1 MTAEEQLISAL
12 AEVERL
18 REAVVGKDVQI
29 SQKDAEIRK
38 LSDTLLWLRR
48 KVFGKMSEKNLPL
61 DPNQLLLFEQE
72 HLTDEERARLD
83 KEVEAAGRQM
93 TKAIT
98 VKVKPARRNL
108 DTAGLPTEVIDIYPE
123 GTTDENGRLRD
134 EYVEIGTDESSR
146 LEHIAA
152 RTYIEKT
159 VIHKVILKSD
169 RDKAPEDRRILGERL
184 PLAPVGRC
192 MAGASV
198 LTDIIIGK
206 FMYHLPFYRQI
217 QQYRESGITISGST
231 MGGWYE
237 AAVEKLKLLYDILRQ
252 HILQSEY
259 IQIDESVIPVIDNE
273 KHKARKGYEWCVR
286 DAVRGAVMFHY
297 DRGSRGGKVAREI
310 LGAYKGAVQCD
321 GYDAY
326 DQFER
331 NDGITVYGCW
341 AHARRKFVDALDE
354 NSRLATEALCFIR
367 KIYKVESDAD
377 EAGLNADER
386 KEQRL
391 KTSYPTI
398 QLFETWMKETYLKVL
413 PNSRMGGAIEYT
425 YSLLP
430 RLSRYVNDG
439 RINIDNNLIEN
450 AIRPLALGRK
460 NYLFCGN
467 DASAYRAA
475 IVYSLIST
483 CKAAGVDPRTWME
496 DVLRK
501 IPYYQRDRRD
511 LAELLPYNWK
521 HINEQD
527 LLVTDSNQLGPT
539 RAQYPRLAPTR
550 TDSALNVRLVRYGR
564 HRWLTQ
570 MLVQLMYGKV
580 ALAF

>member
-18 REAVVGKDVQI
+18 RKAVVGKDAEI
-29 SQKDAEIRK
+29 SHKDALLSLKDAEISQKNAEIKK

-61 DPNQLLLFEQE
+61 DPDQLLLFEQE

-83 KEVEAAGRQM
+83 KEVEAAEQQM
-93 TKAIT
+93 TKTIT
-98 VKVKPARRNL
+98 VKVKPSRRDL
-108 DTAGLPTEVIDIYPE
+108 DTTGLPTEVIDIYPD
-123 GTTDENGRLRD
+123 GTTDENGKLKD

-152 RTYIEKT
+152 KTYIKKT
-159 VIHKVILKSD
+159 VIHKVMLKSD
-169 RDKAPEDRRILGERL
+169 SNNKTPEDRRIICARL
-184 PLAPVGRC
+184 PLAPVNRC

-198 LTDIIIGK
+198 LADIIIGK

-217 QQYRESGITISGST
+217 QQYKESGITISDST

-259 IQIDESVIPVIDNE
+259 IQIDESVLPVIDSE
-273 KHKARKGYEWCVR
+273 KHKARKGYGWCVR
-286 DAVRGAVMFHY
+286 DAIRGAVMFYY

-326 DQFER
+326 DQFEK
-331 NDGITVYGCW
+331 NDNITVYGCW
-341 AHARRKFVDALDE
+341 AHARRKFVDALNE
-354 NSRLATEALCFIR
+354 NNRLATEALCFIR
-367 KIYKVESDAD
+367 KIYKVESDANK
-377 EAGLNADER
+377 AGLNADER

-391 KTSYPTI
+391 KISYPTI
-398 QLFETWMKETYLKVL
+398 RLFETWMKETYLKVL
-413 PNSRMGGAIEYT
+413 PNSKMGDAIEYT

-483 CKAAGVDPRTWME
+483 CKAADVDPRTWME

-501 IPYYQRDRRD
+501 IPYYQRDQRD
-511 LAELLPYNWK
+511 LAELLPFNWK
-521 HINEQD
+521 N
-527 LLVTDSNQLGPT
+527 
-539 RAQYPRLAPTR
+539 
-550 TDSALNVRLVRYGR
+550 RYE
-564 HRWLTQ
+564 
-570 MLVQLMYGKV
+570 
-580 ALAF
+580 

>member
-1 MTAEEQLISAL
+1 MTVEEQLISAL

-18 REAVVGKDVQI
+18 RKAVVGKDAEI
-29 SQKDAEIRK
+29 SHKDALLSLKDAEISQKNAEIKK

-61 DPNQLLLFEQE
+61 DPDQLLLFEQE

-83 KEVEAAGRQM
+83 KEVEAAEQQM
-93 TKAIT
+93 TKTIT
-98 VKVKPARRNL
+98 VKVKPSRRDL
-108 DTAGLPTEVIDIYPE
+108 DTTGLPTEVIDIYPD
-123 GTTDENGRLRD
+123 GTTDENGKLKD

-152 RTYIEKT
+152 KTYIKKT
-159 VIHKVILKSD
+159 VIHKVMLKSD
-169 RDKAPEDRRILGERL
+169 SNNKTPEDRRIICARL
-184 PLAPVGRC
+184 PLAPVNRC

-198 LTDIIIGK
+198 LADIIIGK

-217 QQYRESGITISGST
+217 QQYKESGITISDST

-259 IQIDESVIPVIDNE
+259 IQIDESVLPVIDSE

-286 DAVRGAVMFHY
+286 DAIRGAVMFYY

-326 DQFER
+326 DQFEK
-331 NDGITVYGCW
+331 NDNITVYGCW
-341 AHARRKFVDALDE
+341 AHARRKFVDALNE
-354 NSRLATEALCFIR
+354 NNRLATEALCFIR
-367 KIYKVESDAD
+367 KIYKVESDANK
-377 EAGLNADER
+377 AGLNADER

-391 KTSYPTI
+391 KISYPTI
-398 QLFETWMKETYLKVL
+398 RLFETWMKETYLKVL
-413 PNSRMGGAIEYT
+413 PNSKMGDAIEYT

-483 CKAAGVDPRTWME
+483 CKAVDVDPRTWME

-501 IPYYQRDRRD
+501 IPYYRRDQRD
-511 LAELLPYNWK
+511 LAELLPFNWK
-521 HINEQD
+521 N
-527 LLVTDSNQLGPT
+527 
-539 RAQYPRLAPTR
+539 
-550 TDSALNVRLVRYGR
+550 RYE
-564 HRWLTQ
+564 
-570 MLVQLMYGKV
+570 
-580 ALAF
+580 

>member
-18 REAVVGKDVQI
+18 RKAVVGKDAEI
-29 SQKDAEIRK
+29 SHKDALLSLKDAEISQKNAEIKK

-61 DPNQLLLFEQE
+61 DPDQLLLFEQE

-83 KEVEAAGRQM
+83 KEIETAEQQM
-93 TKAIT
+93 TKTIT
-98 VKVKPARRNL
+98 VKVKPSRRDL
-108 DTAGLPTEVIDIYPE
+108 DTTGLPTEVIDIYPD
-123 GTTDENGRLRD
+123 GTTDENGKLKD

-152 RTYIEKT
+152 KTYIKKT
-159 VIHKVILKSD
+159 VIHKVMLKSD
-169 RDKAPEDRRILGERL
+169 SNNKTPEDRRIICARL
-184 PLAPVGRC
+184 PLAPVNRC

-198 LTDIIIGK
+198 LADIIIGK

-217 QQYRESGITISGST
+217 QQYKESGITISDST

-259 IQIDESVIPVIDNE
+259 IQIDESVLPVIDSE

-286 DAVRGAVMFHY
+286 DAIRGAVMFYY

-326 DQFER
+326 DQFEK
-331 NDGITVYGCW
+331 NDNITVYGCW
-341 AHARRKFVDALDE
+341 AHARRKFVDALNE
-354 NSRLATEALCFIR
+354 NNRLATEALCFIR
-367 KIYKVESDAD
+367 KIYKVESDANK
-377 EAGLNADER
+377 AGLNADER

-391 KTSYPTI
+391 KISYPTI
-398 QLFETWMKETYLKVL
+398 RLFETWMKETYLKVL
-413 PNSRMGGAIEYT
+413 PNSKMGDAIEYT

-483 CKAAGVDPRTWME
+483 CKAVDVDPRTWME

-501 IPYYQRDRRD
+501 IPYYQRDQRD
-511 LAELLPYNWK
+511 LAELLPFNWK
-521 HINEQD
+521 N
-527 LLVTDSNQLGPT
+527 
-539 RAQYPRLAPTR
+539 
-550 TDSALNVRLVRYGR
+550 RYE
-564 HRWLTQ
+564 
-570 MLVQLMYGKV
+570 
-580 ALAF
+580 

>member
-1 MTAEEQLISAL
+1 MTVEEQLISAL

-18 REAVVGKDVQI
+18 RKAVVGKDAEI
-29 SQKDAEIRK
+29 SHKDALLSLKDAEISQKNAEIKK

-61 DPNQLLLFEQE
+61 DPDQLLLFEQE

-83 KEVEAAGRQM
+83 KEVEAAEQQM
-93 TKAIT
+93 TKTIT
-98 VKVKPARRNL
+98 VKVKPSRRDL
-108 DTAGLPTEVIDIYPE
+108 DTTGLPTEVIDIYPD
-123 GTTDENGRLRD
+123 GTTDENGKLKD

-146 LEHIAA
+146 LEHISAK
-152 RTYIEKT
+152 TYIKKT
-159 VIHKVILKSD
+159 VIHKVMLKSD
-169 RDKAPEDRRILGERL
+169 SNNKTPEDRRIICARL
-184 PLAPVGRC
+184 PLAPVNRC

-198 LTDIIIGK
+198 LT
-206 FMYHLPFYRQI
+206 
-217 QQYRESGITISGST
+217 
-231 MGGWYE
+231 
-237 AAVEKLKLLYDILRQ
+237 DILRQ

-259 IQIDESVIPVIDNE
+259 IQIDESVLPVIDSE

-286 DAVRGAVMFHY
+286 DAIRGAVMFYY

-326 DQFER
+326 DQFEK
-331 NDGITVYGCW
+331 NDNITVYGCW
-341 AHARRKFVDALDE
+341 AHARRKFVDALNE
-354 NSRLATEALCFIR
+354 NNRLATEALCFIR
-367 KIYKVESDAD
+367 KIYKVESDANK
-377 EAGLNADER
+377 AGLNADER

-391 KTSYPTI
+391 KISYPTI
-398 QLFETWMKETYLKVL
+398 RLFETWMKETYLKVL
-413 PNSRMGGAIEYT
+413 PNSKMGDAIEYT

-483 CKAAGVDPRTWME
+483 CKAADVDPRTWME

-501 IPYYQRDRRD
+501 IPYYQRDQRD
-511 LAELLPYNWK
+511 LAELLPFNWK
-521 HINEQD
+521 N
-527 LLVTDSNQLGPT
+527 
-539 RAQYPRLAPTR
+539 
-550 TDSALNVRLVRYGR
+550 RYE
-564 HRWLTQ
+564 
-570 MLVQLMYGKV
+570 
-580 ALAF
+580 

>member
-1 MTAEEQLISAL
+1 MTVEEQLISAL

-18 REAVVGKDVQI
+18 RKAVVGKDAEI
-29 SQKDAEIRK
+29 SHKDALLSLKDAEISQKNAEIKK

-61 DPNQLLLFEQE
+61 DPDQLLLFEQE

-83 KEVEAAGRQM
+83 KEVEAAEQQM
-93 TKAIT
+93 TKTIT
-98 VKVKPARRNL
+98 VKVKPSRRDL
-108 DTAGLPTEVIDIYPE
+108 DTTGLPTEVIDIYPD
-123 GTTDENGRLRD
+123 GTTDENGKLKD

-152 RTYIEKT
+152 KTYIKKT
-159 VIHKVILKSD
+159 VIHKVMLKSD
-169 RDKAPEDRRILGERL
+169 SNNKTPEDRRIICARL
-184 PLAPVGRC
+184 PLAPVNRC

-217 QQYRESGITISGST
+217 QQYKESGITISDST

-259 IQIDESVIPVIDNE
+259 IQIDESVLPVIDSE

-286 DAVRGAVMFHY
+286 DAIRGAVMFYY

-326 DQFER
+326 DQFEK
-331 NDGITVYGCW
+331 NDNITVYGCW
-341 AHARRKFVDALDE
+341 AHARRKFVDALNE
-354 NSRLATEALCFIR
+354 NNRLATEALCFIR
-367 KIYKVESDAD
+367 KIYKVESDANK
-377 EAGLNADER
+377 AGLNADER

-391 KTSYPTI
+391 KISYPTI
-398 QLFETWMKETYLKVL
+398 RLFETWMKETYLKVL
-413 PNSRMGGAIEYT
+413 PNSKMGDALEYT

-439 RINIDNNLIEN
+439 RIHIDNNLIEN

-483 CKAAGVDPRTWME
+483 CKAADVDPRTWME

-501 IPYYQRDRRD
+501 IPYYQRDQRD
-511 LAELLPYNWK
+511 LAELLPFNWK
-521 HINEQD
+521 N
-527 LLVTDSNQLGPT
+527 
-539 RAQYPRLAPTR
+539 
-550 TDSALNVRLVRYGR
+550 RYE
-564 HRWLTQ
+564 
-570 MLVQLMYGKV
+570 
-580 ALAF
+580 

>member
-18 REAVVGKDVQI
+18 RKAVVGKDAEI
-29 SQKDAEIRK
+29 SHKDALLSLKDAEISQKNAEIKK

-61 DPNQLLLFEQE
+61 DPDQLLLFEQE

-83 KEVEAAGRQM
+83 KEVEAAEQQM
-93 TKAIT
+93 TKTIT
-98 VKVKPARRNL
+98 VKVKPSRRDL
-108 DTAGLPTEVIDIYPE
+108 DTTGLPTEVIDIYPD
-123 GTTDENGRLRD
+123 GTTDENGKLKD

-152 RTYIEKT
+152 KTYIKKT
-159 VIHKVILKSD
+159 VIHKVMLKSD
-169 RDKAPEDRRILGERL
+169 SNNKTPEDRRIICARL
-184 PLAPVGRC
+184 PLAPVNRC

-198 LTDIIIGK
+198 LADIIIGK

-217 QQYRESGITISGST
+217 QQYKESGITISDST

-259 IQIDESVIPVIDNE
+259 IQIDESVLPVIDSE

-286 DAVRGAVMFHY
+286 DAIRGAVMFYY

-326 DQFER
+326 DQLEK
-331 NDGITVYGCW
+331 NDNITVYGCW
-341 AHARRKFVDALDE
+341 AHARRKFVDALNE
-354 NSRLATEALCFIR
+354 NNRLATEALCFIR
-367 KIYKVESDAD
+367 KIYKVESDANK
-377 EAGLNADER
+377 AGLNADER

-391 KTSYPTI
+391 KISYPTI
-398 QLFETWMKETYLKVL
+398 RLFETWMKETYLKVL
-413 PNSRMGGAIEYT
+413 PNSKMGDAIEYT

-483 CKAAGVDPRTWME
+483 CKAVDVDPRTWME

-501 IPYYQRDRRD
+501 IPYYRRDQRD
-511 LAELLPYNWK
+511 LAELLPFNWK
-521 HINEQD
+521 N
-527 LLVTDSNQLGPT
+527 
-539 RAQYPRLAPTR
+539 
-550 TDSALNVRLVRYGR
+550 RYE
-564 HRWLTQ
+564 
-570 MLVQLMYGKV
+570 
-580 ALAF
+580 

>member
-1 MTAEEQLISAL
+1 MTVEEQLISAL

-18 REAVVGKDVQI
+18 RKAVVGKDAEI
-29 SQKDAEIRK
+29 SHKDALLSLKDAEISRKNAEIKK

-61 DPNQLLLFEQE
+61 DPDQLLLFEQE
-72 HLTDEERARLD
+72 HLSDEERARLD
-83 KEVEAAGRQM
+83 KEVEAAEQQM
-93 TKAIT
+93 TKTIT
-98 VKVKPARRNL
+98 VKVKPSRRDL
-108 DTAGLPTEVIDIYPE
+108 DTTGLPTEVIDIYPD
-123 GTTDENGRLRD
+123 GTTDENGKLKD

-152 RTYIEKT
+152 KTYIKKT
-159 VIHKVILKSD
+159 VIHKVMLKSD
-169 RDKAPEDRRILGERL
+169 SNNKTPEDRRIICARL
-184 PLAPVGRC
+184 PLAPVNRC

-198 LTDIIIGK
+198 LADIIIGK

-217 QQYRESGITISGST
+217 QQYKESGITISDST

-259 IQIDESVIPVIDNE
+259 IQIDESVLPVIDSE

-286 DAVRGAVMFHY
+286 DAIRGAVMFYY

-326 DQFER
+326 DQFEK
-331 NDGITVYGCW
+331 NDNITVYGCW
-341 AHARRKFVDALDE
+341 AHARRKFVDALNE
-354 NSRLATEALCFIR
+354 NNRLATEALCFIR
-367 KIYKVESDAD
+367 KIYKVESDANK
-377 EAGLNADER
+377 AGLNADER

-391 KTSYPTI
+391 KISYPTI
-398 QLFETWMKETYLKVL
+398 RLFETWMKETYLKVL
-413 PNSRMGGAIEYT
+413 PNSKMGDAIEYT

-483 CKAAGVDPRTWME
+483 CKAADVDPRTWME

-501 IPYYQRDRRD
+501 IPYYQRDQRD
-511 LAELLPYNWK
+511 LAELLPFNWK
-521 HINEQD
+521 N
-527 LLVTDSNQLGPT
+527 
-539 RAQYPRLAPTR
+539 
-550 TDSALNVRLVRYGR
+550 RYE
-564 HRWLTQ
+564 
-570 MLVQLMYGKV
+570 
-580 ALAF
+580 

>member
-1 MTAEEQLISAL
+1 MTVEEQLISAL

-18 REAVVGKDVQI
+18 RKAVVGKDAEI
-29 SQKDAEIRK
+29 SHKDALLSLKDAEISQKNAEIKK

-61 DPNQLLLFEQE
+61 DPDQLLLFEQE

-83 KEVEAAGRQM
+83 KEVEAAEQQM
-93 TKAIT
+93 TKTIT
-98 VKVKPARRNL
+98 VKVKPSRRDL
-108 DTAGLPTEVIDIYPE
+108 DTTGLPTEVIDIYPD
-123 GTTDENGRLRD
+123 GTTDENGKLKD

-152 RTYIEKT
+152 KTYIKKT
-159 VIHKVILKSD
+159 VIHKVMLKSD
-169 RDKAPEDRRILGERL
+169 SNNKTPEDRRIICARL
-184 PLAPVGRC
+184 PLTPVNRC

-198 LTDIIIGK
+198 LADIIIGK

-217 QQYRESGITISGST
+217 QQYKESGITISDST

-259 IQIDESVIPVIDNE
+259 IQIDESVLPVIDSE

-286 DAVRGAVMFHY
+286 DAIRGAVMFYY

-326 DQFER
+326 DQFEK
-331 NDGITVYGCW
+331 NDNITVYGCW
-341 AHARRKFVDALDE
+341 AHARRKFVDALNE
-354 NSRLATEALCFIR
+354 NNRLATEALCFIR
-367 KIYKVESDAD
+367 KIYKVESDANK
-377 EAGLNADER
+377 AGLNADER

-391 KTSYPTI
+391 KISYPTI
-398 QLFETWMKETYLKVL
+398 RLFETWMKETYLKVL
-413 PNSRMGGAIEYT
+413 PNSKMGDALEYT

-483 CKAAGVDPRTWME
+483 CKAVDVDPRTWME

-501 IPYYQRDRRD
+501 IPYYQRDQRD
-511 LAELLPYNWK
+511 LAELLPFNWK
-521 HINEQD
+521 N
-527 LLVTDSNQLGPT
+527 
-539 RAQYPRLAPTR
+539 
-550 TDSALNVRLVRYGR
+550 RYE
-564 HRWLTQ
+564 
-570 MLVQLMYGKV
+570 
-580 ALAF
+580 

>member
-18 REAVVGKDVQI
+18 RKAVVGKDAEI
-29 SQKDAEIRK
+29 SHKDALLSLKDAEISQKNAEIKK

-61 DPNQLLLFEQE
+61 DPDQLLLFEQE

-83 KEVEAAGRQM
+83 KEVEAAEQQM
-93 TKAIT
+93 TKTIT
-98 VKVKPARRNL
+98 VKVKPSRRDL
-108 DTAGLPTEVIDIYPE
+108 DTTGLPTEVIDIYPD
-123 GTTDENGRLRD
+123 GTTDENGKLKD

-152 RTYIEKT
+152 KTYIKKT
-159 VIHKVILKSD
+159 VIHKVMLKSD
-169 RDKAPEDRRILGERL
+169 SNNKTPEDRRIICARL
-184 PLAPVGRC
+184 PLAPVNRC

-198 LTDIIIGK
+198 LADIIIGK

-217 QQYRESGITISGST
+217 QQYKESGITISDST

-259 IQIDESVIPVIDNE
+259 IQIDESVLPVIDSE

-286 DAVRGAVMFHY
+286 DAIRGAVMFYY

-326 DQFER
+326 DQFEK
-331 NDGITVYGCW
+331 NDNITVYGCW
-341 AHARRKFVDALDE
+341 AHARRKFVDALNE
-354 NSRLATEALCFIR
+354 NNRLATEALCFIR
-367 KIYKVESDAD
+367 KIYKVESDANK
-377 EAGLNADER
+377 AGLNADER

-391 KTSYPTI
+391 KISYPTI
-398 QLFETWMKETYLKVL
+398 RLFETWMKETYLKVL
-413 PNSRMGGAIEYT
+413 PNSKMGDALEYT

-483 CKAAGVDPRTWME
+483 CKAVDVDPRTWME

-501 IPYYQRDRRD
+501 IPYYQRDQRD
-511 LAELLPYNWK
+511 LAELLPFNWK
-521 HINEQD
+521 N
-527 LLVTDSNQLGPT
+527 
-539 RAQYPRLAPTR
+539 
-550 TDSALNVRLVRYGR
+550 RYE
-564 HRWLTQ
+564 
-570 MLVQLMYGKV
+570 
-580 ALAF
+580 

>member
-18 REAVVGKDVQI
+18 RKAVVGKDAEI
-29 SQKDAEIRK
+29 SHKDALLSLKDAEISQKNAEIKK

-61 DPNQLLLFEQE
+61 DPDQLLLFEQE

-83 KEVEAAGRQM
+83 KEVEAAEQQM
-93 TKAIT
+93 TKTIT
-98 VKVKPARRNL
+98 VKVKPSRRDL
-108 DTAGLPTEVIDIYPE
+108 DTTGLPTEVIDIYPD
-123 GTTDENGRLRD
+123 GTTDENGKLKD

-152 RTYIEKT
+152 KTYIKKT
-159 VIHKVILKSD
+159 VIHKVMLKSD
-169 RDKAPEDRRILGERL
+169 SNNKTPEDRRIICARL
-184 PLAPVGRC
+184 PLAPVNRC

-198 LTDIIIGK
+198 LADIIIGK

-217 QQYRESGITISGST
+217 QQYKESGITISDST

-259 IQIDESVIPVIDNE
+259 IQIDESVLPVIDSE

-286 DAVRGAVMFHY
+286 DAIRGAVMFYY

-326 DQFER
+326 DKFEK
-331 NDGITVYGCW
+331 NDNITVYGCW
-341 AHARRKFVDALDE
+341 AHARRKFVDALNED
-354 NSRLATEALCFIR
+354 NRLATEALCFIR
-367 KIYKVESDAD
+367 KIYKVESDANK
-377 EAGLNADER
+377 AGLNADER

-391 KTSYPTI
+391 KISYPTI
-398 QLFETWMKETYLKVL
+398 RLFETWMKETYLKVL
-413 PNSRMGGAIEYT
+413 PNSKMGDAIEYT

-483 CKAAGVDPRTWME
+483 CKAVDVDPRTWME

-501 IPYYQRDRRD
+501 IPYYQRDQRD
-511 LAELLPYNWK
+511 LAELLPFNWK
-521 HINEQD
+521 N
-527 LLVTDSNQLGPT
+527 
-539 RAQYPRLAPTR
+539 
-550 TDSALNVRLVRYGR
+550 RYE
-564 HRWLTQ
+564 
-570 MLVQLMYGKV
+570 
-580 ALAF
+580 

>member
-18 REAVVGKDVQI
+18 RKAVVGKDAEI
-29 SQKDAEIRK
+29 SHKDALLSLKDAEISQKNAEIKK

-61 DPNQLLLFEQE
+61 DPDQLLLFEQE

-83 KEVEAAGRQM
+83 KEVEAAEQQM
-93 TKAIT
+93 TKTIT
-98 VKVKPARRNL
+98 VKVKPSRRDL
-108 DTAGLPTEVIDIYPE
+108 DTTGLPTEVIDIYPD
-123 GTTDENGRLRD
+123 GTTDENGKLKD

-152 RTYIEKT
+152 KTYIKKT
-159 VIHKVILKSD
+159 VIHKVMLKSD
-169 RDKAPEDRRILGERL
+169 SNNKTPEDRRIICARL
-184 PLAPVGRC
+184 PLAPVNRC

-198 LTDIIIGK
+198 LADIIIGK

-217 QQYRESGITISGST
+217 QQYKESGITISDST

-259 IQIDESVIPVIDNE
+259 IQIDESVLPVIDIE

-286 DAVRGAVMFHY
+286 DAIRGAVMFYY

-326 DQFER
+326 DQFEK
-331 NDGITVYGCW
+331 NDNITVYGCW
-341 AHARRKFVDALDE
+341 AHARRKFVDALNE
-354 NSRLATEALCFIR
+354 NNRLATEALCFIR
-367 KIYKVESDAD
+367 KIYKVESDANK
-377 EAGLNADER
+377 AGLNADER

-391 KTSYPTI
+391 KISYPTI
-398 QLFETWMKETYLKVL
+398 RLFETWMKETYLKVL
-413 PNSRMGGAIEYT
+413 PNSKMGDAIEYT

-483 CKAAGVDPRTWME
+483 CKAVDVDPRTWME

-501 IPYYQRDRRD
+501 IPYYQRDQRD
-511 LAELLPYNWK
+511 LAELLPFNWK
-521 HINEQD
+521 N
-527 LLVTDSNQLGPT
+527 
-539 RAQYPRLAPTR
+539 
-550 TDSALNVRLVRYGR
+550 RYE
-564 HRWLTQ
+564 
-570 MLVQLMYGKV
+570 
-580 ALAF
+580 

>member
-1 MTAEEQLISAL
+1 MTVEEQLISAL

-18 REAVVGKDVQI
+18 RKAVVGKDAEI
-29 SQKDAEIRK
+29 SHKDALLSLKDAEISQKNAEIKK

-61 DPNQLLLFEQE
+61 DPDQLLLFEQE

-83 KEVEAAGRQM
+83 KEVEAAEQQM
-93 TKAIT
+93 TKTIT
-98 VKVKPARRNL
+98 VKVKPSRRDL
-108 DTAGLPTEVIDIYPE
+108 DTTGLPTEVIDIYPD
-123 GTTDENGRLRD
+123 GTTDENGKLKD

-152 RTYIEKT
+152 KTYIKKT
-159 VIHKVILKSD
+159 VIHKVMLKSD
-169 RDKAPEDRRILGERL
+169 SNNKTPEDRRIICARL
-184 PLAPVGRC
+184 PLAPVNRC

-198 LTDIIIGK
+198 LADIIIGK

-217 QQYRESGITISGST
+217 QQYKESGITISDST

-259 IQIDESVIPVIDNE
+259 IQIDESVLPVIDSE

-286 DAVRGAVMFHY
+286 DAIRGAVMFYY

-310 LGAYKGAVQCD
+310 HGAYKGAVQCD

-326 DQFER
+326 DQFEK
-331 NDGITVYGCW
+331 NDNITVYGCW
-341 AHARRKFVDALDE
+341 AHARRKFVDALNE
-354 NSRLATEALCFIR
+354 NNRLATEALCFIR
-367 KIYKVESDAD
+367 KIYKVESDANK
-377 EAGLNADER
+377 AGLNADER

-391 KTSYPTI
+391 KISYPTI
-398 QLFETWMKETYLKVL
+398 RLFETWMKETYLKVL
-413 PNSRMGGAIEYT
+413 PNSKMGDAIEYT

-483 CKAAGVDPRTWME
+483 CKAVDVDPRTWME

-501 IPYYQRDRRD
+501 IPYYQRDQRD
-511 LAELLPYNWK
+511 LAELLPFNWK
-521 HINEQD
+521 N
-527 LLVTDSNQLGPT
+527 
-539 RAQYPRLAPTR
+539 
-550 TDSALNVRLVRYGR
+550 RYE
-564 HRWLTQ
+564 
-570 MLVQLMYGKV
+570 
-580 ALAF
+580 

>member
-1 MTAEEQLISAL
+1 MTVEEQLISAL

-18 REAVVGKDVQI
+18 RKAVVGKDAEI
-29 SQKDAEIRK
+29 SHKDALLSLKDAEISQKNAEIKK

-61 DPNQLLLFEQE
+61 DPDQLLLFEQE

-83 KEVEAAGRQM
+83 KEVEAAEQQM
-93 TKAIT
+93 TKTIT
-98 VKVKPARRNL
+98 VKLKPSRRDL
-108 DTAGLPTEVIDIYPE
+108 DTTGLPTEVIDIYPD
-123 GTTDENGRLRD
+123 GTTDENGKLKD

-152 RTYIEKT
+152 KTYIKKT
-159 VIHKVILKSD
+159 VIHKVMLKSD
-169 RDKAPEDRRILGERL
+169 SNNKTPEDRRIICARL
-184 PLAPVGRC
+184 PLAPVNRC

-217 QQYRESGITISGST
+217 QQYKESGITISDST

-259 IQIDESVIPVIDNE
+259 IQIDESVLPVIDSE

-286 DAVRGAVMFHY
+286 DAIRGAVMFYY

-310 LGAYKGAVQCD
+310 LGAYEGAVQCD

-326 DQFER
+326 DQFEK
-331 NDGITVYGCW
+331 NDNITVYGCW
-341 AHARRKFVDALDE
+341 AHARRKFVDALNE
-354 NSRLATEALCFIR
+354 NNRMATEALCFIR
-367 KIYKVESDAD
+367 KIYKVESDANK
-377 EAGLNADER
+377 AGLNADER

-391 KTSYPTI
+391 KISYPTI
-398 QLFETWMKETYLKVL
+398 RLFETWMKETYLKVL
-413 PNSRMGGAIEYT
+413 PNSKMGDAIEYT

-483 CKAAGVDPRTWME
+483 CKAVDVDPRTWME

-501 IPYYQRDRRD
+501 IPYYQRDQRD
-511 LAELLPYNWK
+511 LAELLPFNWK
-521 HINEQD
+521 N
-527 LLVTDSNQLGPT
+527 
-539 RAQYPRLAPTR
+539 
-550 TDSALNVRLVRYGR
+550 RYE
-564 HRWLTQ
+564 
-570 MLVQLMYGKV
+570 
-580 ALAF
+580 

>member
-18 REAVVGKDVQI
+18 RKAVVGKDAEI
-29 SQKDAEIRK
+29 SHKDALLSLKDAEISQKNAEIKK
-38 LSDTLLWLRR
+38 LGDTLLWLRR

-61 DPNQLLLFEQE
+61 DPDQLLLFEQE

-83 KEVEAAGRQM
+83 KEVEAAEQQM
-93 TKAIT
+93 TKTIT
-98 VKVKPARRNL
+98 VKVKPSRRDL
-108 DTAGLPTEVIDIYPE
+108 DTTGLPTEVIDIYPD
-123 GTTDENGRLRD
+123 GTTDENGKLKD

-152 RTYIEKT
+152 KTYIKKT
-159 VIHKVILKSD
+159 VIHKVMLKSD
-169 RDKAPEDRRILGERL
+169 SNNKTPEDRRIICARL
-184 PLAPVGRC
+184 PLAPVNRC

-198 LTDIIIGK
+198 LADIIIGK

-217 QQYRESGITISGST
+217 QQYKESGITISDST

-259 IQIDESVIPVIDNE
+259 IQIDESVLPVIDSE

-286 DAVRGAVMFHY
+286 DAIRGAVMFYY

-326 DQFER
+326 DQFEK
-331 NDGITVYGCW
+331 NDNITVYGCW
-341 AHARRKFVDALDE
+341 AHARRKFVDALNE
-354 NSRLATEALCFIR
+354 NNRLATAALCFIR
-367 KIYKVESDAD
+367 KIYKVESDANK
-377 EAGLNADER
+377 AGLNADER

-391 KTSYPTI
+391 KISYPTI
-398 QLFETWMKETYLKVL
+398 RLFETWMKETYLKVL
-413 PNSRMGGAIEYT
+413 PNSKMGDAIEYT

-483 CKAAGVDPRTWME
+483 CKAADVDPRTWME

-501 IPYYQRDRRD
+501 IPYYQRDQRD
-511 LAELLPYNWK
+511 LAELLPFNWK
-521 HINEQD
+521 N
-527 LLVTDSNQLGPT
+527 
-539 RAQYPRLAPTR
+539 
-550 TDSALNVRLVRYGR
+550 RYE
-564 HRWLTQ
+564 
-570 MLVQLMYGKV
+570 
-580 ALAF
+580 

>member
-1 MTAEEQLISAL
+1 MTVEEQLISAL

-18 REAVVGKDVQI
+18 RKAVVGKDAEI
-29 SQKDAEIRK
+29 SHKDALLSLKDAEISQKNAEIKK

-61 DPNQLLLFEQE
+61 DPDQLLLFEQE

-83 KEVEAAGRQM
+83 KEVEAAEQQM
-93 TKAIT
+93 TKTIT
-98 VKVKPARRNL
+98 VKVKPSRRDL
-108 DTAGLPTEVIDIYPE
+108 DTTGLPTEVIDIYPD
-123 GTTDENGRLRD
+123 GTTDENGKLKD

-152 RTYIEKT
+152 KTYIKKT
-159 VIHKVILKSD
+159 VIHKVMLKSD
-169 RDKAPEDRRILGERL
+169 SNNKTPEDRRIICARL
-184 PLAPVGRC
+184 PLAPVNRC

-217 QQYRESGITISGST
+217 QQYKESGITISDST

-259 IQIDESVIPVIDNE
+259 IQIDESVLPVIDSE

-286 DAVRGAVMFHY
+286 DAIRGAVMFYY

-326 DQFER
+326 DQFEK
-331 NDGITVYGCW
+331 NDNITVYGCW
-341 AHARRKFVDALDE
+341 AHARRKFVDALNE
-354 NSRLATEALCFIR
+354 NNRLATEALCFIR
-367 KIYKVESDAD
+367 KIYKVESDANK
-377 EAGLNADER
+377 AGLNADER

-391 KTSYPTI
+391 KISYPTI
-398 QLFETWMKETYLKVL
+398 RLFETWMKETYLKVL
-413 PNSRMGGAIEYT
+413 PNSKMGDAIEYT

-483 CKAAGVDPRTWME
+483 CKAVDVDPRTWME

-501 IPYYQRDRRD
+501 IPYYQRDQRD
-511 LAELLPYNWK
+511 LAELLPFNWK
-521 HINEQD
+521 N
-527 LLVTDSNQLGPT
+527 
-539 RAQYPRLAPTR
+539 
-550 TDSALNVRLVRYGR
+550 RYE
-564 HRWLTQ
+564 
-570 MLVQLMYGKV
+570 
-580 ALAF
+580 

>member
-1 MTAEEQLISAL
+1 MTVEEQLISAL

-18 REAVVGKDVQI
+18 RKAVVGKDAEI
-29 SQKDAEIRK
+29 SHKDALLSLKDAEISQKNAEIKK

-61 DPNQLLLFEQE
+61 DPDQLLLFEQE

-83 KEVEAAGRQM
+83 KEVEAAEQQM
-93 TKAIT
+93 TKTIT
-98 VKVKPARRNL
+98 VKVKPSRRDL
-108 DTAGLPTEVIDIYPE
+108 DTTGLPTEVIDIYPD
-123 GTTDENGRLRD
+123 GTTDENGKLKD

-152 RTYIEKT
+152 KTYIKKT
-159 VIHKVILKSD
+159 VIHKVMLKSD
-169 RDKAPEDRRILGERL
+169 SNNKTPEDRRIICARL
-184 PLAPVGRC
+184 PLTPVNRC

-198 LTDIIIGK
+198 LADIIIGK

-217 QQYRESGITISGST
+217 QQYKESGITISDST

-259 IQIDESVIPVIDNE
+259 IQIDESVLPVIDSE

-286 DAVRGAVMFHY
+286 DAIRGAVMFYY

-326 DQFER
+326 DQFEK
-331 NDGITVYGCW
+331 NDNITVYGCW
-341 AHARRKFVDALDE
+341 AHARRKFVDALNE
-354 NSRLATEALCFIR
+354 NNRLATEALCFIR
-367 KIYKVESDAD
+367 KIYKVESDANK
-377 EAGLNADER
+377 AGLNADER

-391 KTSYPTI
+391 KISYPTI
-398 QLFETWMKETYLKVL
+398 RLFETWMKETYLKVL
-413 PNSRMGGAIEYT
+413 PNSKMGDALEYT

-439 RINIDNNLIEN
+439 RIHIDNNLIEN

-483 CKAAGVDPRTWME
+483 CKAADVDPRTWME

-501 IPYYQRDRRD
+501 IPYYQRDQRD
-511 LAELLPYNWK
+511 LAELLPFNWK
-521 HINEQD
+521 N
-527 LLVTDSNQLGPT
+527 
-539 RAQYPRLAPTR
+539 
-550 TDSALNVRLVRYGR
+550 RYE
-564 HRWLTQ
+564 
-570 MLVQLMYGKV
+570 
-580 ALAF
+580 

>member
-1 MTAEEQLISAL
+1 MTVEEQLISAL

-18 REAVVGKDVQI
+18 RKAVVGKDAEI
-29 SQKDAEIRK
+29 SHKDALLSLKDAEISRKNAEIKK

-61 DPNQLLLFEQE
+61 DPDQLLLFEQE

-83 KEVEAAGRQM
+83 KEVEAAEQQM
-93 TKAIT
+93 TKTIT
-98 VKVKPARRNL
+98 VKVKPSRRDL
-108 DTAGLPTEVIDIYPE
+108 DTTGLPTEVIDIYPD
-123 GTTDENGRLRD
+123 GTTDENGKLKD

-152 RTYIEKT
+152 KTYIKKT
-159 VIHKVILKSD
+159 VIHKVMLKSD
-169 RDKAPEDRRILGERL
+169 SNNKTPEDRRIICVRL
-184 PLAPVGRC
+184 PLAPVNRC

-198 LTDIIIGK
+198 LADIIIGK

-217 QQYRESGITISGST
+217 QQYKESGITISDST

-259 IQIDESVIPVIDNE
+259 IQIDESVLPVIDSE

-286 DAVRGAVMFHY
+286 DAIRGAVMFYY

-326 DQFER
+326 DQFEK
-331 NDGITVYGCW
+331 NDNITVYGCW
-341 AHARRKFVDALDE
+341 AHARRKFVDALNE
-354 NSRLATEALCFIR
+354 NNRLATEALCFIR
-367 KIYKVESDAD
+367 KIYKVESDANK
-377 EAGLNADER
+377 AGLNADER

-391 KTSYPTI
+391 KISYPTI
-398 QLFETWMKETYLKVL
+398 RLFETWMKETYLKVL
-413 PNSRMGGAIEYT
+413 PNSKMGDAIEYT

-483 CKAAGVDPRTWME
+483 CKAADVDPRTWME

-501 IPYYQRDRRD
+501 IPYYQRDQRD
-511 LAELLPYNWK
+511 LAELLPFNWK
-521 HINEQD
+521 N
-527 LLVTDSNQLGPT
+527 
-539 RAQYPRLAPTR
+539 
-550 TDSALNVRLVRYGR
+550 RYE
-564 HRWLTQ
+564 
-570 MLVQLMYGKV
+570 
-580 ALAF
+580 

>member
-18 REAVVGKDVQI
+18 RKAVVGKDAEI
-29 SQKDAEIRK
+29 SHKDALLSLKDAEISQKNAEIKK

-61 DPNQLLLFEQE
+61 DPDQLLLFEQE

-83 KEVEAAGRQM
+83 KEVEAAEQQM
-93 TKAIT
+93 TKTIT
-98 VKVKPARRNL
+98 VKVKPSRRDL
-108 DTAGLPTEVIDIYPE
+108 DTTGLPTEVIDIYPD
-123 GTTDENGRLRD
+123 GTTDENGKLKD

-152 RTYIEKT
+152 KTYIKKT
-159 VIHKVILKSD
+159 VIHKVMLKSD
-169 RDKAPEDRRILGERL
+169 SNNKTPEDRRIICARL
-184 PLAPVGRC
+184 PLAPVNRC

-198 LTDIIIGK
+198 LADIIIGK

-217 QQYRESGITISGST
+217 QQYKESGITISDST

-259 IQIDESVIPVIDNE
+259 IQIDESVLPVIDSE

-286 DAVRGAVMFHY
+286 DAIRGAVMFYY

-326 DQFER
+326 DQFEK
-331 NDGITVYGCW
+331 NDNITVYGCW
-341 AHARRKFVDALDE
+341 AHARRKFVDALNE
-354 NSRLATEALCFIR
+354 NNRLATEALCFIR
-367 KIYKVESDAD
+367 KIYKVESDANK
-377 EAGLNADER
+377 AGLNADER

-391 KTSYPTI
+391 KISYPTI
-398 QLFETWMKETYLKVL
+398 RLFETWMKETYLKVL
-413 PNSRMGGAIEYT
+413 PNSKMGDAIEYT

-483 CKAAGVDPRTWME
+483 CKAVDVDPRTWME

-501 IPYYQRDRRD
+501 IPYYQRDQRD
-511 LAELLPYNWK
+511 LAELLPFNWK
-521 HINEQD
+521 N
-527 LLVTDSNQLGPT
+527 
-539 RAQYPRLAPTR
+539 
-550 TDSALNVRLVRYGR
+550 RYE
-564 HRWLTQ
+564 
-570 MLVQLMYGKV
+570 
-580 ALAF
+580 

>member
-1 MTAEEQLISAL
+1 
-12 AEVERL
+12 
-18 REAVVGKDVQI
+18 
-29 SQKDAEIRK
+29 
-38 LSDTLLWLRR
+38 
-48 KVFGKMSEKNLPL
+48 MSEKNLPL
-61 DPNQLLLFEQE
+61 DPDQLLLFEQE
-72 HLTDEERARLD
+72 HLTDEECARLD
-83 KEVEAAGRQM
+83 KEVEAAEQQM
-93 TKAIT
+93 TKTIT
-98 VKVKPARRNL
+98 VKVKPSRRDL
-108 DTAGLPTEVIDIYPE
+108 DTTGLPTEVIDIYPD
-123 GTTDENGRLRD
+123 GTTDENGKLKD

-152 RTYIEKT
+152 KTYIKKT
-159 VIHKVILKSD
+159 VIHKVMLKSD
-169 RDKAPEDRRILGERL
+169 SNNKTPEDRRIICARL
-184 PLAPVGRC
+184 PLAPVNRC

-206 FMYHLPFYRQI
+206 FMYHLPFYRHI
-217 QQYRESGITISGST
+217 QQYKESGITISDST

-237 AAVEKLKLLYDILRQ
+237 AAVEKPKLLYGILRQ

-259 IQIDESVIPVIDNE
+259 LQIDESVLPVIDSE

-286 DAVRGAVMFHY
+286 DAIRGAVMFYY

-326 DQFER
+326 DQFEK
-331 NDGITVYGCW
+331 NDNITVYGCW
-341 AHARRKFVDALDE
+341 AHARRKFVDALNE
-354 NSRLATEALCFIR
+354 NNRLATEALCFIR
-367 KIYKVESDAD
+367 KIYKVESDANK
-377 EAGLNADER
+377 AGLNADER

-391 KTSYPTI
+391 KISYPTI
-398 QLFETWMKETYLKVL
+398 RLFETWMKETYLKVL
-413 PNSRMGGAIEYT
+413 PNSKMGDAIEYT

-483 CKAAGVDPRTWME
+483 CKAVDVDPRTWME

-501 IPYYQRDRRD
+501 IPYYQRDQRD
-511 LAELLPYNWK
+511 LAELLPFNWK
-521 HINEQD
+521 N
-527 LLVTDSNQLGPT
+527 
-539 RAQYPRLAPTR
+539 
-550 TDSALNVRLVRYGR
+550 RYE
-564 HRWLTQ
+564 
-570 MLVQLMYGKV
+570 
-580 ALAF
+580 

>member
-18 REAVVGKDVQI
+18 RKAVVGKDAEI
-29 SQKDAEIRK
+29 SHKDALLSLKDAEISQKNAEIKK

-61 DPNQLLLFEQE
+61 DPDQLLLFEQE

-83 KEVEAAGRQM
+83 KEVEAAEQQM
-93 TKAIT
+93 TKTIT
-98 VKVKPARRNL
+98 VKVKPSRRDL
-108 DTAGLPTEVIDIYPE
+108 DTTGLPTEVIDIYPD
-123 GTTDENGRLRD
+123 GTTDENGKLKD

-152 RTYIEKT
+152 KTYIKKT
-159 VIHKVILKSD
+159 VIHKVMLKSD
-169 RDKAPEDRRILGERL
+169 SNNKTPEDRRIICARL
-184 PLAPVGRC
+184 PLAPVNRC

-217 QQYRESGITISGST
+217 QQYKESGITISDST

-237 AAVEKLKLLYDILRQ
+237 AAVEKLKHLYDILRQ

-259 IQIDESVIPVIDNE
+259 IQIDESVLPVIDSE
-273 KHKARKGYEWCVR
+273 KHKARKGYEWCVL
-286 DAVRGAVMFHY
+286 DAIRGAVMFYY

-326 DQFER
+326 DQFEK
-331 NDGITVYGCW
+331 NDNITVYGCW
-341 AHARRKFVDALDE
+341 AHARRKFVDALNED
-354 NSRLATEALCFIR
+354 NRLATEALCFIR
-367 KIYKVESDAD
+367 KIYKVESDANK
-377 EAGLNADER
+377 AGLNADER

-391 KTSYPTI
+391 KISYPTI
-398 QLFETWMKETYLKVL
+398 RLFETWMKETYLKVL
-413 PNSRMGGAIEYT
+413 PNSKMGDAIEYT

-483 CKAAGVDPRTWME
+483 CKAADVDPRTWME

-501 IPYYQRDRRD
+501 IPYYQRDQRD
-511 LAELLPYNWK
+511 LAELLPFNWK
-521 HINEQD
+521 N
-527 LLVTDSNQLGPT
+527 
-539 RAQYPRLAPTR
+539 
-550 TDSALNVRLVRYGR
+550 RYE
-564 HRWLTQ
+564 
-570 MLVQLMYGKV
+570 
-580 ALAF
+580 

>member
-1 MTAEEQLISAL
+1 MTVEEQLISAL

-18 REAVVGKDVQI
+18 RKAVVGKDAEI
-29 SQKDAEIRK
+29 SHKDALLSLKDAEISQKNAEIKK
-38 LSDTLLWLRR
+38 LGDTLLWLRR

-61 DPNQLLLFEQE
+61 DPDQLLLFEQE

-83 KEVEAAGRQM
+83 KEVEAAEQQM
-93 TKAIT
+93 TKTIT
-98 VKVKPARRNL
+98 VKVKPSRRDL
-108 DTAGLPTEVIDIYPE
+108 DTTGLPTEGIDIYPD
-123 GTTDENGRLRD
+123 GTTDENDKLKD
-134 EYVEIGTDESSR
+134 EYVGIGTDESSR

-152 RTYIEKT
+152 KTYIKKT
-159 VIHKVILKSD
+159 VIHKVMLKSD
-169 RDKAPEDRRILGERL
+169 SNNKTPEDRRIICARL
-184 PLAPVGRC
+184 PLAPVNRC

-217 QQYRESGITISGST
+217 QQYKESGITISDST

-259 IQIDESVIPVIDNE
+259 IQIDESVLPVIDSE

-286 DAVRGAVMFHY
+286 DAIRGAVMFYY

-326 DQFER
+326 DQFEK
-331 NDGITVYGCW
+331 NDNITVYGCW
-341 AHARRKFVDALDE
+341 AHARRKFVDALNE
-354 NSRLATEALCFIR
+354 NNRLATEALCFIR
-367 KIYKVESDAD
+367 KIYKVESDANK
-377 EAGLNADER
+377 AGLNADER

-391 KTSYPTI
+391 KISYPTI
-398 QLFETWMKETYLKVL
+398 RLFETWMKETYLKVL
-413 PNSRMGGAIEYT
+413 PNSKMGDAIEYT

-439 RINIDNNLIEN
+439 RINVDNNLIEN

-483 CKAAGVDPRTWME
+483 CKAADVDPRTWME

-501 IPYYQRDRRD
+501 IPYYQRDQRD
-511 LAELLPYNWK
+511 LAELLPFNWK
-521 HINEQD
+521 N
-527 LLVTDSNQLGPT
+527 
-539 RAQYPRLAPTR
+539 
-550 TDSALNVRLVRYGR
+550 RYE
-564 HRWLTQ
+564 
-570 MLVQLMYGKV
+570 
-580 ALAF
+580 

>member
-1 MTAEEQLISAL
+1 MTVEEQLISAL

-18 REAVVGKDVQI
+18 RKAVVGKDAEI
-29 SQKDAEIRK
+29 SRKDAEIKK

-48 KVFGKMSEKNLPL
+48 KVFGSMSEKNLPL
-61 DPNQLLLFEQE
+61 DPDQLLLFEQE
-72 HLTDEERARLD
+72 HLTDEERAQLD
-83 KEVEAAGRQM
+83 KDVETAEQQM
-93 TKAIT
+93 TKTIT

-108 DTAGLPTEVIDIYPE
+108 DTTGLPTEVVDIYPE
-123 GTTDENGRLRD
+123 GTTDENGRLKD

-152 RTYIEKT
+152 KTYIEKT
-159 VIHKVILKSD
+159 VIHKVMLKSD
-169 RDKAPEDRRILGERL
+169 SDKTPEDRRIICARL
-184 PLAPVGRC
+184 PLAPVNRC

-198 LTDIIIGK
+198 LADIIIGK

-217 QQYRESGITISGST
+217 QQYKESGITISDST

-259 IQIDESVIPVIDNE
+259 IQIDESVLPVIDSE

-286 DAVRGAVMFHY
+286 DAIRGAVMFYY

-326 DQFER
+326 DQFEK
-331 NDGITVYGCW
+331 NDNITVYGCW
-341 AHARRKFVDALDE
+341 AHARRKFVDALNE
-354 NSRLATEALCFIR
+354 NNRLATEALCFIR
-367 KIYKVESDAD
+367 KIYKVESDANK
-377 EAGLNADER
+377 AGLNADER

-391 KTSYPTI
+391 KISYPTI
-398 QLFETWMKETYLKVL
+398 RLFETWMKETYLKVL
-413 PNSRMGGAIEYT
+413 PNSKMGDAIEYT

-483 CKAAGVDPRTWME
+483 CKAVDVDPRTWME

-501 IPYYQRDRRD
+501 IPYYWRDQRD
-511 LAELLPYNWK
+511 LAELLPFNWK
-521 HINEQD
+521 N
-527 LLVTDSNQLGPT
+527 
-539 RAQYPRLAPTR
+539 
-550 TDSALNVRLVRYGR
+550 RYE
-564 HRWLTQ
+564 
-570 MLVQLMYGKV
+570 
-580 ALAF
+580 

>member
-1 MTAEEQLISAL
+1 MTVEEQLISAL

-18 REAVVGKDVQI
+18 RKAVVGKDAEI
-29 SQKDAEIRK
+29 SHKDALLSLKDAEISQKNAEIKK

-61 DPNQLLLFEQE
+61 DPDQLLLFEQE

-83 KEVEAAGRQM
+83 KEVEAAEQQM
-93 TKAIT
+93 TKTIT
-98 VKVKPARRNL
+98 VKVKPSRRDL
-108 DTAGLPTEVIDIYPE
+108 DTTGLPTEVIDIYPD
-123 GTTDENGRLRD
+123 GTTDENGKLKD

-152 RTYIEKT
+152 KTYIKKT
-159 VIHKVILKSD
+159 VIHKVMLKSD
-169 RDKAPEDRRILGERL
+169 SNDKTPEDRRIICARL
-184 PLAPVGRC
+184 PLAPVNRC

-198 LTDIIIGK
+198 LADIIIGK

-217 QQYRESGITISGST
+217 QQYKESGITISDST

-259 IQIDESVIPVIDNE
+259 IQIDESVLPVIDSE

-286 DAVRGAVMFHY
+286 DAIRGAVMFYY

-326 DQFER
+326 DQFEK
-331 NDGITVYGCW
+331 NDNITVYGCW
-341 AHARRKFVDALDE
+341 AHARRKFVDALNE
-354 NSRLATEALCFIR
+354 NNRLATEALCFIR
-367 KIYKVESDAD
+367 KIYKVESDANK
-377 EAGLNADER
+377 AGLNADER

-391 KTSYPTI
+391 KISYPTI
-398 QLFETWMKETYLKVL
+398 RLFETWMKETYLKVL
-413 PNSRMGGAIEYT
+413 PNSKMGDAIEYT

-483 CKAAGVDPRTWME
+483 CKAVDVDPRTWME

-501 IPYYQRDRRD
+501 IPYYQRDQRD
-511 LAELLPYNWK
+511 LAELLPFNWK
-521 HINEQD
+521 N
-527 LLVTDSNQLGPT
+527 
-539 RAQYPRLAPTR
+539 
-550 TDSALNVRLVRYGR
+550 RYE
-564 HRWLTQ
+564 
-570 MLVQLMYGKV
+570 
-580 ALAF
+580 